1 MKVALIAPPWLPVP
15 PEGYGGTEAVI
26 DRLARGLSQA
36 GHDVILFTTGHWLSP
51 VVNRM
56 TSWPAWLRPRA
67 SRSMTASVPPYPSG
81 GTGSHGGAIR
91 ATFMALPQFCG
102 YRCAPRGDRLSSTRR
117 LIAIDGGGR
126 SSWPFDQS
134 PAVIAA
140 PEAGSRR
147 GDRMHDSVGQPQP
160 QRSVGLDVDLG
171 RGAPE
176 PDPPAVV
183 AQPQAESSP
192 AGWQLRVDPEYPAVD
207 SDPGEAGGNRLPEA
221 AEGGDVQAAGRGVG
235 EVVQVQVR
243 GHPQQSQTLVG
254 STGAGQ
260 QRSVYPWRERAAM
273 RGARSVVVQVRLQR
287 ARNDLLGHQELHH
300 QYVGLLDDLRH
311 QRDGA
316 AEDQVG
322 RSRQL

>member
-1 MKVALIAPPWLPVP
+1 MTWRSSTMLLFSMCGI
-15 PEGYGGTEAVI
+15 
-26 DRLARGLSQA
+26 ARGSSQR
-36 GHDVILFTTGHWLSP
+36 LRTGHWLSP

-102 YRCAPRGDRLSSTRR
+102 YRCAPRGGRLSSTRR

-126 SSWPFDQS
+126 SSRPFDQS

-147 GDRMHDSVGQPQP
+147 GDRMHDSVGQ
-160 QRSVGLDVDLG
+160 
-171 RGAPE
+171 
-176 PDPPAVV
+176 

-235 EVVQVQVR
+235 EVVQ
-243 GHPQQSQTLVG
+243 
-254 STGAGQ
+254 
-260 QRSVYPWRERAAM
+260 
-273 RGARSVVVQVRLQR
+273 
-287 ARNDLLGHQELHH
+287 
-300 QYVGLLDDLRH
+300 
-311 QRDGA
+311 
-316 AEDQVG
+316 
-322 RSRQL
+322 

>member
-1 MKVALIAPPWLPVP
+1 MA
-15 PEGYGGTEAVI
+15 G
-26 DRLARGLSQA
+26 RLGR
-36 GHDVILFTTGHWLSP
+36 P
-51 VVNRM
+51 
-56 TSWPAWLRPRA
+56 SWH
-67 SRSMTASVPPYPSG
+67 YPSSVGTVVPSSQG
-81 GTGSHGGAIR
+81 GCLR
-91 ATFMALPQFCG
+91 
-102 YRCAPRGDRLSSTRR
+102 STRR
-117 LIAIDGGGR
+117 LIAIDVGGR
-126 SSWPFDQS
+126 RSRPFDQS
-134 PAVIAA
+134 PAVLAV

-183 AQPQAESSP
+183 AQPQTESSP
-192 AGWQLRVDPEYPAVD
+192 AGWQPRVDPEYPAVD

-221 AEGGDVQAAGRGVG
+221 AEGGDVQAAGRGVS

-273 RGARSVVVQVRLQR
+273 RGARSVVVQVRL
-287 ARNDLLGHQELHH
+287 
-300 QYVGLLDDLRH
+300 
-311 QRDGA
+311 
-316 AEDQVG
+316 
-322 RSRQL
+322 

>member
-1 MKVALIAPPWLPVP
+1 MTWRSSTMLLFSMCGI
-15 PEGYGGTEAVI
+15 
-26 DRLARGLSQA
+26 ARGSSQR
-36 GHDVILFTTGHWLSP
+36 LRTGHWLSP

-56 TSWPAWLRPRA
+56 TSWPALLRPRA

-81 GTGSHGGAIR
+81 GPGSR
-91 ATFMALPQFCG
+91 PV
-102 YRCAPRGDRLSSTRR
+102 
-117 LIAIDGGGR
+117 
-126 SSWPFDQS
+126 DQS
-134 PAVIAA
+134 PAGIAA

-207 SDPGEAGGNRLPEA
+207 SDPGEAGGNCLPEA

-235 EVVQVQVR
+235 EVAQVQVR
-243 GHPQQSQTLVG
+243 GHPQ
-254 STGAGQ
+254 
-260 QRSVYPWRERAAM
+260 
-273 RGARSVVVQVRLQR
+273 
-287 ARNDLLGHQELHH
+287 
-300 QYVGLLDDLRH
+300 
-311 QRDGA
+311 
-316 AEDQVG
+316 
-322 RSRQL
+322 